1 MSQHRYVACDLGAE
15 SCRVILGTLSED
27 QLVIEEIHRFP
38 NRPVEVFG
46 TLRWNV
52 LQIFEELKNGL
63 RKVAAQGCRIDSVS
77 VDSWGVDYVYLR
89 GQEPL
94 LTLPYNYRDLRTDGM
109 LEKAFALVP
118 PDVIYSE
125 TGIQFMQI
133 NTLYQLLDDLE
144 HRREILELSDQYLNI
159 ADYFNYLLSGVRCSE
174 ESLASTTQ
182 LFNPRERKWS
192 WQLVEKFGLPRRI
205 FPKLVQ
211 SGTKLGPVR
220 RDIREE
226 VGLEDTQVVAGCSH
240 DTGAAVAAVPAEGEN
255 WCYVSSGTWSAV
267 GIELEDPII
276 NAASLAHGF
285 ANEMGYGGTVLFRK
299 NVVGLWVVQQC
310 RREWAREGH
319 EYAYDDLTK
328 MAQEAEPLKSLI
340 NPAASRFVKPGLMPQ
355 KIINYCRETNQPS
368 PKTHGQIIRCV
379 LESLALRYREVLRE
393 IAITAG
399 QEPKYLH
406 IVGGGSKNQLLNQ
419 LAANAA
425 QVPVLAGPSEAT
437 AVGNILVQAI
447 ALGHLGSLADLR
459 RVVRQS
465 FPVAL
470 YRPEDALTWMRAYER
485 FQKLTIK
492 S

>member
-1 MSQHRYVACDLGAE
+1 
-15 SCRVILGTLSED
+15 VILGTLSRD

-38 NRPVEVFG
+38 NRPVEVLG
-46 TLRWNV
+46 TMRWNL
-52 LQIFEELKNGL
+52 LQIFEELKHGL
-63 RKVAAQGCRIDSVS
+63 RRVAAHGYRIDSVS
-77 VDSWGVDYVYLR
+77 VDSWGVDYAYLR
-89 GQEPL
+89 GQEPV
-94 LTLPYNYRDLRTDGM
+94 LTLPYNYRDPRTDGA

-118 PDVIYSE
+118 PDLIYSE

-159 ADYFNYLLSGVRCSE
+159 ADYFNFLLSGVRCAE

-182 LFNPRERKWS
+182 LFNPRQRKWS

-211 SGTKLGPVR
+211 SGTKLGPMNH
-220 RDIREE
+220 DIGEE

-240 DTGAAVAAVPAEGEN
+240 DTAAAVAAVPAEGEN

-276 NAASLAHGF
+276 NAATLAHGF
-285 ANEMGYGGTVLFRK
+285 ANEMGYDGTVLFRK

-310 RREWAREGH
+310 RREWAREGY

-340 NPAASRFVKPGLMPQ
+340 DPAASRFVKPGLMPQ
-355 KIINYCRETNQPS
+355 KIVNYCRETNQSS

-379 LESLALRYREVLRE
+379 LESLALKYCEVLRE
-393 IAITAG
+393 IFTVTG
-399 QEPKYLH
+399 QETKCIH

-419 LAANAA
+419 LTANAA
-425 QVPVLAGPSEAT
+425 QAPVLAGPSEAT
-437 AVGNILVQAI
+437 AIGNVLVQAI
-447 ALGHLGSLADLR
+447 ALGHLHSLNDLR
-459 RVVRQS
+459 RVVRHS
-465 FPVAL
+465 FPVDS
-470 YRPEDALTWMRAYER
+470 YMPEDEPTWSKAYER
-485 FQKLTIK
+485 FQRLTAKLNP
-492 S
+492 